1 MQRSPRDAREPI
13 DARVDSPEREGLTG
27 TAPANLY
34 APVRDRDQLTIAPD
48 GRPLAEQP
56 AWRQDFPIDWPQ
68 DNYVERRD
76 FMKFL
81 VLTSLA
87 FTVGQ
92 FWIAAQNWWRG
103 RRGRPPLMRIAALA
117 DVPVG
122 GSMVFTYPG
131 PDDRCVLV
139 RAASDAVFAYS
150 QKCTHLSCAVIP
162 RVEQGVFECPCHDGV
177 FDLRSGVPLAGPPRR
192 PLPRIVVDVRRG
204 DVYATDV
211 EWRMV

>member
-1 MQRSPRDAREPI
+1 MDRPPDARQPI
-13 DARVDSPEREGLTG
+13 DVRVDSPAREGLTG
-27 TAPANLY
+27 TAPASLY
-34 APVRDRDQLTIAPD
+34 APARDRDQLTIAPD

-87 FTVGQ
+87 FTAGQ

-103 RRGRPPLMRIAALA
+103 RRGRPPLMRVTTLAA
-117 DVPVG
+117 VPVG
-122 GSMVFTYPG
+122 GSLVFAYPG

-139 RAASDAVFAYS
+139 RATADEVFAFS

-162 RVEQGVFECPCHDGV
+162 RPERGVFECPCHDGV
-177 FDLRSGVPLAGPPRR
+177 FDLKSGAPLAGPPRR
-192 PLPRIVVDVRRG
+192 PLPRIALDIRRG
-204 DVYATDV
+204 DIYATDV